1 MNYHIT
7 GDSDCPILTF
17 CLHCG
22 ETVKIERGSMAYLSG
37 IDLKGKVNSKGGIL
51 GALGKSWA
59 SGESAF
65 ITKATATEDGALIG
79 VAPAL
84 PGQIAAL
91 EVGKNQYCLN
101 TNAFLACTESV
112 SYGIKKQKLS
122 HAIFSRTGGLF
133 VMKTTGS
140 GIVFVNAFGAL
151 QTLEVTPDR
160 PLRIDNEH
168 VVAWDAKLDYRLR
181 IASGKI
187 GFVTGEGIVNEFYG
201 NGLVIIQA
209 RNLRNFSNAIMPY
222 VKNSD

>member
-7 GDSDCPILTF
+7 EGSDCPILTF
-17 CLHCG
+17 SLNRG
-22 ETVKIERGSMAYLSG
+22 ETVKIERGSMAYLFG

-51 GALGKSWA
+51 GALGKSWV

-65 ITKATATEDGALIG
+65 ITQATAVEDEALLG

-91 EVGKNQYCLN
+91 EVGLNQYCLN
-101 TNAFLACTESV
+101 TGAFLACTGSV

-140 GIVFVNAFGAL
+140 GTIFVNAFGTL
-151 QTLEVTPDR
+151 QTIQVTPDR

-168 VVAWDAKLDYRLR
+168 VVAWDAQLNYRLR
-181 IASGKI
+181 IASGTI
-187 GFVTGEGIVNEFYG
+187 GFVTGEGIVDEFYG
-201 NGLVIIQA
+201 SGLVIIQT
-209 RNLRNFSNAIMPY
+209 RNFRNFSSAIMQY
-222 VKNSD
+222 IKNNE